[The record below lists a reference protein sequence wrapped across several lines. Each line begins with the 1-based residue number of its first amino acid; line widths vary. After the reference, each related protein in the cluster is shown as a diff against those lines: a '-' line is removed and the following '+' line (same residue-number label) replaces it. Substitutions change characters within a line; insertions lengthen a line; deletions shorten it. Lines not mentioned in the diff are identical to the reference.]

1 MNLNST
7 ISISNSIFSEKVDN
21 ETIILDT
28 KTNQY
33 FNLSD
38 FGKLIWDMLID
49 EKQVYEIYQELV
61 EFTDVKPDQLENDI
75 LNFINSLEKLSLL
88 EITN

>member
-7 ISISNSIFSEKVDN
+7 LSISSRIFSQKVDN

-28 KTNQY
+28 KTNEY

-38 FGKLIWDMLID
+38 FGKLIWDMITD

-61 EFTDVKPDQLENDI
+61 EFTNIEPIQLENDI
-75 LNFINSLEKLSLL
+75 LNFIKSLEKLSLIK
-88 EITN
+88 ITN